1 LNTNPATSH
10 ETADEDRYEQALM
23 TCVHC
28 GLCLNACPTYLE
40 TGSEADSPRGRIVL
54 MGALFRGELD
64 PASADVRQH
73 IDRCL
78 GCRACETA
86 CPSAVPYGDL
96 LDVARASVN
105 DTRPKAQKAARGA
118 LLESLTDPAKL
129 RLSLVASR
137 LTGGIPSPVARLL
150 AGDPAE
156 ADAAG
161 PAPSP
166 KPSNAAPLPAI
177 IPSVGKRRARV
188 GMLAGCVMRVLY
200 GDVNRD
206 TVAVL
211 AANGCEVLVN
221 QAQGCC
227 GALHLHNG
235 FSDRGEALAK
245 KLIDAFTPFDGL
257 DAIVINSAGCG
268 STMKEYVHILAGDPA
283 YAARAAAFSAKVKD
297 VTEFLDEL
305 GMVAPLSPLEGKVT
319 YHDACHLG
327 HAQRVTAAPRRVLDA
342 IPGLEIVPLPET
354 EICCGSAGIYNLTE
368 PALSRKF
375 QKRKVDNIKSTGAQ
389 TVVTGN
395 PGCMAWIEAG
405 LAGAGI
411 RVIHPVTLL
420 REALANPVKF

>member
-1 LNTNPATSH
+1 MS
-10 ETADEDRYEQALM
+10 
-23 TCVHC
+23 CVHC

-64 PASADVRQH
+64 AASADVRQH

-78 GCRACETA
+78 GCRSCETA

-96 LDVARASVN
+96 LDVARAAVN
-105 DTRPKAQKAARGA
+105 DRRPRAQRAARGA
-118 LLESLTDPAKL
+118 LLDSLTDPAKL
-129 RLSLVASR
+129 KLSLAASR
-137 LTGGIPSPVARLL
+137 LTGGIPAPVARLL
-150 AGDPAE
+150 AGNPAE
-156 ADAAG
+156 ADAVG

-166 KPSNAAPLPAI
+166 RPSSAPALPAI
-177 IPSVGKRRARV
+177 IPPVGKRRARV
-188 GMLAGCVMRVLY
+188 GMLTGCVMRVLY
-200 GDVNRD
+200 GDVNQD
-206 TVAVL
+206 TAAVL

-227 GALHLHNG
+227 GALHVHNG
-235 FSDRGEALAK
+235 FNERGEALAR

-268 STMKEYVHILAGDPA
+268 STMKEYGHILAGDPK

-297 VTEFLDEL
+297 VTEFLDDL
-305 GMVAPLSPLEGKVT
+305 GMVAPMKALDGTVT

-327 HAQRVTAAPRRVLDA
+327 HAQRVTSAPRRLLDA
-342 IPGLEIVPLPET
+342 IPGLNVVPLPET

-368 PALSRKF
+368 PALSRQL
-375 QKRKVDNIKSTGAQ
+375 QKRKVDNIVGTGAT

-395 PGCMAWIEAG
+395 PGCMAWIDAG
-405 LAGAGI
+405 LKGAGI

-420 REALANPVKF
+420 REALAQPFKV